1 MSEGGIRLGVRRTSG
16 GRRFGIPHSSAVR
29 RPTAAG
35 THYPGDP
42 KELASAIGWL
52 LDRVQIPA
60 GDRLAQAYIVPH
72 AKLDVG
78 GALAARAYARLRAH
92 AAEVD
97 RVILI
102 GPSHIPDT
110 QGCVVTRARAFSTP
124 MGDCPVDR
132 DVIAM
137 LEGDGH
143 VRVDSDLHNSEHS
156 LEVQV
161 PFLQAAV
168 PGVPIVPLIVAATG
182 SDDVVLTLSAI
193 LEYLDN
199 READHAGTP
208 PGRTVIVA
216 SAELSGGP
224 SNDRT
229 MDAVFDLAPSRIG
242 IRDVCGAYTLRG
254 VLGWAAHHDLHAE
267 LLGAENGYIACALH
281 DWLADQR

>member
-16 GRRFGIPHSSAVR
+16 GRRFGVPQSSAVR
-29 RPTAAG
+29 RPVAVG

-42 KELASAIGWL
+42 GELASTIGWL
-52 LDRVQIPA
+52 LDGTTVPSA
-60 GDRLAQAYIVPH
+60 DRLAQAYIVPH
-72 AKLDVG
+72 AKLVTA

-92 AAEVD
+92 VNEID
-97 RVILI
+97 HVIVL
-102 GPSHIPDT
+102 GPSHTPET
-110 QGCVVTRARAFSTP
+110 QGCVVTRARAFATP
-124 MGDCPVDR
+124 LGECPVDR

-137 LEGDGH
+137 LERDGH
-143 VRVDSDLHNSEHS
+143 VRVDSDLHNSERS

-161 PFLQAAV
+161 PFLQVAL

-182 SDDVVLTLSAI
+182 SDDVVVTISAI
-193 LEYLDN
+193 LEYLET
-199 READHAGTP
+199 RAGGP
-208 PGRTVIVA
+208 NRTVIVA

-267 LLGAENGYIACALH
+267 LLGADNGYIACALH
-281 DWLADQR
+281 DWLTDER